1 MIMEVFMRS
10 KRFLISVLGLILFLQ
25 GCSTLKGAQEGFK
38 EDWKA
43 LTEADGWIQ
52 EHLW

>member
-1 MIMEVFMRS
+1 MIREVFMRS
-10 KRFLISVLGLILFLQ
+10 KRFLISVLGLILFMQ
-25 GCSTLKGAQEGFK
+25 GCSTFKGAKEGFK

-43 LTEADGWIQ
+43 VVGADGWMR

>member
-1 MIMEVFMRS
+1 MCS
-10 KRFLISVLGLILFLQ
+10 KRFLAGVLGLILFVQ

-43 LTEADGWIQ
+43 LVEADGWIQ

>member
-1 MIMEVFMRS
+1 MRS
-10 KRFLISVLGLILFLQ
+10 KSLLVVVLGMMLFLQ
-25 GCSTLKGAQEGFK
+25 GCATFKGAKEGFK

-43 LTEADGWIQ
+43 LTKADDWIQ